1 MHCTWE
7 RVKKK
12 GSVGQLGAQTTAQS
26 RDEGPMAQKLK
37 SFTLS
42 CLVQSHSIELS
53 LLSKPQQQWKAGK
66 KKKKKKRK
74 KANTKLPMETKR
86 VRERES
92 LLCEAKCF
100 CNCVG
105 DLVVWHINK
114 FFDFS
119 ILLLLCTGKPQMCWD
134 KNQNFFFLFYLMR

>member
-53 LLSKPQQQWKAGK
+53 LLSKPQQQWK
-66 KKKKKKRK
+66 
-74 KANTKLPMETKR
+74 KANTKLPTETKR

-92 LLCEAKCF
+92 HLCEAKCF

-134 KNQNFFFLFYLMR
+134 KNQNFFFSFI